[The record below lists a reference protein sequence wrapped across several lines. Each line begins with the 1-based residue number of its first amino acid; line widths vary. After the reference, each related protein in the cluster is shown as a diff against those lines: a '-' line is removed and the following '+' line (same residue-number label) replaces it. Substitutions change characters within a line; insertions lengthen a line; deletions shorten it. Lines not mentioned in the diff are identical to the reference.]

1 MGQLIDD
8 YQRSGLDIDLQEL
21 FESFLTI
28 VREQGLR
35 VPSDY
40 VVLLTTLAMLQG
52 VAKHMAPDFRLTD
65 TVAAYA
71 RSAVGDR
78 LSPEQLMTGAHRTM
92 ARYKHLL
99 DDLPVGLS
107 RTLRRASEGEFR
119 VAVRPSDY
127 DRLLDRLR
135 DLVMP
140 LCFTVILAALIVG
153 SSIIVALRPGNTT
166 ADVVGGAMLAVT
178 TAVAV
183 FWMITLLLSRRR
195 HRG

>member
-1 MGQLIDD
+1 
-8 YQRSGLDIDLQEL
+8 
-21 FESFLTI
+21 
-28 VREQGLR
+28 
-35 VPSDY
+35 
-40 VVLLTTLAMLQG
+40 
-52 VAKHMAPDFRLTD
+52 
-65 TVAAYA
+65 
-71 RSAVGDR
+71 
-78 LSPEQLMTGAHRTM
+78 M

-107 RTLRRASEGEFR
+107 RALRRASEGEFR

-140 LCFTVILAALIVG
+140 LCFTVVLAALIVG